1 MEDMKKET
9 LSRAASQMGGL
20 THAEV
25 EEIVTRIMGM
35 KGGVVPPAPPGTPGP
50 EVLIHPGERIVNKDQ
65 LKLLD
70 DMAATLPPSAESGWK
85 SRKVWVAIVTLVGM
99 LAQIPLDKRLSPQE
113 LIAVACV
120 AVAYISWQAC
130 VDIAKVRA
138 REPRA

>member
-1 MEDMKKET
+1 MEDVKKET
-9 LSRAASQMGGL
+9 PQMGGL
-20 THAEV
+20 TRAEV
-25 EEIVTRIMGM
+25 EAIVARFMGLR
-35 KGGVVPPAPPGTPGP
+35 GGVIQPAPSGTPGP
-50 EVLIHPGERIVNKDQ
+50 ELLVQPECIVNKYQ
-65 LKLLD
+65 AKLFD
-70 DMAATLPPSAESGWK
+70 DTAKTLSPSAESGWK